1 MKRKSLDVTVS
12 VKVEEIVK
20 YVLFFL
26 LALRAL

>member
-1 MKRKSLDVTVS
+1 MKPKRFDVTVS

-20 YVLFFL
+20 YLLLFL